1 MTCGANSG
9 LYILLHKGGII
20 VSTADKFKEMSR
32 GLDPAQAIAE
42 ADRCL
47 LCHDAPCSEGC
58 PAETRPAEF
67 IRKFRFKNITGAIR
81 TIKENNIL
89 GGACGVLCPTAQ
101 LCEEKCSAMFKSQ
114 NRPEGADSAIQI
126 GKIQRFLIE
135 HSWDRDFKIFDK
147 PAARDEKIAVVGS
160 GPAGLS
166 CAAELAKDGYQVTV
180 FEARPEPGGVLRY
193 GVVSYRFDL
202 NFLENE
208 MKDIKALGI
217 KFQCN
222 TAVTGKQGAENLLQD
237 GFDAVFLAPGLW
249 EAASIKT
256 PGKDIANLYSSVA
269 YLSALRDGRLGEME
283 KKIQGKSVAV
293 IGGGSVAMDCIES
306 AVKLEAKDVYLI
318 YRRSYSQMP
327 AEADERIEA
336 LDAGVHFLLLNQPL
350 DYVTDDQNRLTGLKL
365 VRTRLGEPDE
375 SGRRRPELIED
386 SEWIM
391 DVDVVIEAIGNIA
404 AQNSSQWYPNV
415 EIDDQKLIKTDAE
428 TGKTSVDGIF
438 AGGDI
443 VRGPALVVQAVQDGK
458 LAARAI
464 KDYLGK

>member
-1 MTCGANSG
+1 
-9 LYILLHKGGII
+9 
-20 VSTADKFKEMSR
+20 MSR
-32 GLDPAQAIAE
+32 GLDLAQAIAE

-58 PAETRPAEF
+58 PADTRPAEF

-89 GGACGVLCPTAQ
+89 GGACSVLCPTAR

-114 NRPEGADSAIQI
+114 NRPEGADQPIQI
-126 GKIQRFLIE
+126 GRIQRFLIE
-135 HSWDRDFKIFDK
+135 HSWGRDIKTFEK
-147 PAARDEKIAVVGS
+147 PTARREKVAVVGS
-160 GPAGLS
+160 GPGGLS
-166 CAAELAKDGYQVTV
+166 CAAELAKEGYQVTV
-180 FEARPEPGGVLRY
+180 FEAKPEPGGVLRY
-193 GVVSYRFDL
+193 GVVPYRFDM
-202 NFLENE
+202 NFLEHE
-208 MKDIKALGI
+208 MKDIQALGI

-222 TAVTGKQGAENLLQD
+222 SAISDKAGAEKLLQD

-249 EAASIKT
+249 EAASIKST
-256 PGKDIANLYSSVA
+256 GRDIDGLFSSVD
-269 YLSALRDGRLGEME
+269 YLSALRDGRFQEME
-283 KKIQGKSVAV
+283 KKIQGKTVAV

-306 AVKLEAKDVYLI
+306 AVRLAAKDVYLI

-327 AEADERIEA
+327 AEAEERIEA
-336 LDAGVHFLLLNQPL
+336 LECGVHFLLLNQPL

-365 VRTRLGEPDE
+365 ARTRLGEPDE

-404 AQNSSQWYPNV
+404 AQDSPQWYPNV
-415 EIDDQKLIKTDAE
+415 EIDDQKLIKADAE

-464 KDYLGK
+464 KKYLQK